1 MSGNVQ
7 LGDGVLDAAKENI
20 NIRLNQFLKQGIDI
34 VFDYIGDKTKDLP
47 ETIERLR
54 RQPKTTQEIADLWSK
69 RLFEEGVV
77 PEGYNGLP
85 DNLLISNFHQDGY
98 LAGMYVGYVLAM
110 MALVDND
117 ASKDL
122 ILSVRDY
129 IRPNLIGHHY
139 DDRDEF
145 IDRYEDDKYKWI
157 DKEPSV

>member
-54 RQPKTTQEIADLWSK
+54 RQPKTMQEIADLWSK

>member
-20 NIRLNQFLKQGIDI
+20 NIRLNQLLKQGIDI
-34 VFDYIGDKTKDLP
+34 AFDYFGNKVKDFP
-47 ETIERLR
+47 ETIERLLL
-54 RQPKTTQEIADLWSK
+54 QPETTQEIADLWSK

-145 IDRYEDDKYKWI
+145 IDRYEGDKYKWI